1 MEGKNEVFNYTYS
14 ASQQAEIKGIREK
27 YMPPTKE
34 EDKMEQLRRLDR
46 SVTKT
51 GTAVSIV
58 VGIINALVF
67 GIGMCCTMV
76 WEGLMVPGII
86 VGVVGIIGI
95 VSAYPIYIHI
105 TKKQREKVE
114 ARIRHIAV
122 NLVRDHQYMMPGAK
136 LADSRQRI
144 PIPQLSHRI
153 VGIA

>member
-51 GTAVSIV
+51 GTAVSVV
-58 VGIINALVF
+58 VGIISTLVF
-67 GIGMCCTMV
+67 GVGMCCTMV

-95 VSAYPIYIHI
+95 VSAYPIYIYI
-105 TKKQREKVE
+105 TKKQREKVAPE
-114 ARIRHIAV
+114 IMR
-122 NLVRDHQYMMPGAK
+122 LTDELMK
-136 LADSRQRI
+136 
-144 PIPQLSHRI
+144 
-153 VGIA
+153 